1 MRNNGTQVVV
11 FVGKDIYLNKDLVVE
26 DNVSE
31 TGAYVMLLGNRQYLL
46 RLFKDRT
53 TKSIKE
59 QKDKTFET
67 SLGLINKGHD
77 AHKLTVDSS
86 MLNACK
92 RRRANP
98 ATAAPK
104 GASASSGRATG
115 CVLARVFKPSNV
127 S

>member
-1 MRNNGTQVVV
+1 MHNNATQIEVTVDP
-11 FVGKDIYLNKDLVVE
+11 KMYLNKDLVIE
-26 DNVSE
+26 ENVSE
-31 TGAYVMLLGNRQYLL
+31 TGAYVVLLGNRQYLL

-53 TKSIKE
+53 MKSIKE
-59 QKDKTFET
+59 EKDKTFET

-98 ATAAPK
+98 ATAAPR
-104 GASASSGRATG
+104 GASASSG
-115 CVLARVFKPSNV
+115 
-127 S
+127 